1 MIELASRLIVS
12 GQLETLLERR
22 RKGLI
27 LRNQLTDQVLRRYE
41 IWGNSTSLNRWLCLP
56 HGITGAQF
64 EHLASE
70 HGVLVYGSERFT
82 VGRNTPAGAVR
93 LAICAPDSMNELE
106 HGLMILDELLNSL

>member
-1 MIELASRLIVS
+1 MIVS

-27 LRNQLTDQVLRRYE
+27 LRNQLTDRVLNRHE
-41 IWGNSTSLNRWLCLP
+41 IWGNSTSLSRWLCLP

-70 HGVLVYGSERFT
+70 QGVLVYGSERFA
-82 VGRNTPAGAVR
+82 VGKDAPVGAVR
-93 LAICAPDSMNELE
+93 LAICAPDSMKELE